1 MPAHTILPHQL
12 SASILFFYA
21 LLALCI
27 SAKRS
32 SRLPRKRPPRS
43 VGLPPKLTHRDVDL
57 RYCTVDELEYMT
69 VLLLTQADDEF
80 LTEAETQRFLAVS
93 QELENRRKHGASV
106 ISISGK

>member
-1 MPAHTILPHQL
+1 MPAHTILPHQCA
-12 SASILFFYA
+12 ASILFFYA
-21 LLALCI
+21 LIALCI

-32 SRLPRKRPPRS
+32 PRQPSKRPPRS
-43 VGLPPKLTHRDVDL
+43 VKLTHRDVDL
-57 RYCTVDELEYMT
+57 RYCTVDELEYMS

-106 ISISGK
+106 ISISTK